1 MSVLTR
7 LMDAQLT
14 APIADPR
21 KKGLKRKRSED
32 DPVKQIKKIKRI
44 ERKFTEEERKARI
57 QAAKLEAQRSELNE
71 TLPGKKLPIW
81 KRKVPPEVVGASST
95 TVSPAPKTSVPTQT
109 TPMQTPTV
117 DLLTSTPKPSKLTT
131 DVSPQTST
139 PISRPP
145 TGWSIDTNYGRDISR
160 GVLSRPKSGRDRDRD
175 GHSNFLTNWDRA
187 GQPAFLKFRG
197 YSG

>member
-95 TVSPAPKTSVPTQT
+95 TVSPAPKTSMPT
-109 TPMQTPTV
+109 QTPTV

-145 TGWSIDTNYGRDISR
+145 KGWSIDTNYGRDISR
-160 GVLSRPKSGRDRDRD
+160 GVLSRPKSGRDRDQD
-175 GHSNFLTNWDRA
+175 CHSDFLTNLDRA
-187 GQPAFLKFRG
+187 GQPDFLKFRG
-197 YSG
+197 NSG

>member
-1 MSVLTR
+1 MAVTSRATR
-7 LMDAQLT
+7 PL
-14 APIADPR
+14 PR
-21 KKGLKRKRSED
+21 LFFCCSFLPFLSQVDENL
-32 DPVKQIKKIKRI
+32 
-44 ERKFTEEERKARI
+44 TEEERKARI

-95 TVSPAPKTSVPTQT
+95 TVSPAPKTSMPT
-109 TPMQTPTV
+109 QTPTV

-131 DVSPQTST
+131 DVSPQAST

-160 GVLSRPKSGRDRDRD
+160 GVLSRPKSGRDRDQD
-175 GHSNFLTNWDRA
+175 GHSDFLTNLDRA
-187 GQPAFLKFRG
+187 GQPDFLKFRG
-197 YSG
+197 NSG